1 MALLP
6 AVQILRAGWIPYYD
20 RASLFRGQPARRS
33 LLEFRR
39 QGEVGTTR
47 TINLL
52 PMVELLPGGET
63 RRPIEL
69 VAFGMGSDQG
79 VGAQLEEVAAIFE
92 SEFSNH
98 AFEPL

>member
-1 MALLP
+1 
-6 AVQILRAGWIPYYD
+6 V
-20 RASLFRGQPARRS
+20 
-33 LLEFRR
+33 
-39 QGEVGTTR
+39 R
-47 TINLL
+47 TIMLL
-52 PMVELLPGGET
+52 LRVALPPDGET

>member
-1 MALLP
+1 M
-6 AVQILRAGWIPYYD
+6 
-20 RASLFRGQPARRS
+20 LF
-33 LLEFRR
+33 
-39 QGEVGTTR
+39 
-47 TINLL
+47 
-52 PMVELLPGGET
+52 PMVVFFTGRET

>member
-1 MALLP
+1 M
-6 AVQILRAGWIPYYD
+6 VD
-20 RASLFRGQPARRS
+20 LF
-33 LLEFRR
+33 
-39 QGEVGTTR
+39 TD
-47 TINLL
+47 
-52 PMVELLPGGET
+52 GET

>member
-1 MALLP
+1 MDS
-6 AVQILRAGWIPYYD
+6 I
-20 RASLFRGQPARRS
+20 RS
-33 LLEFRR
+33 LLSRVFEDEDDDENE
-39 QGEVGTTR
+39 EVGR
-47 TINLL
+47 TIRLL
-52 PMVELLPGGET
+52 PMVVLFPDGET